1 MLKKKKI
8 FAFCNAISLRDKCLV
23 IFMFA
28 FILQSASSL
37 FYRSLGLYAG
47 NVDVVVRTTMAAIFG
62 YFISSNFMSK
72 EYVEKKKDT
81 EPKLKVKCECK
92 VEEELA
98 QESEAEQNQDSQN
111 QDNRIQIMIIT
122 AIGLISLFILI
133 FAREGVDM
141 PQDALATL
149 SQFRNFVS
157 GCVGF
162 LIGIPPEKKER

>member
-1 MLKKKKI
+1 MI
-8 FAFCNAISLRDKCLV
+8 AF
-23 IFMFA
+23 M
-28 FILQSASSL
+28 LQSASSL
-37 FYRSLGLYAG
+37 FYRSVGLYAG

-72 EYVEKKKDT
+72 EYIERKKDAAS
-81 EPKLKVKCECK
+81 KVKVKCEWE
-92 VEEELA
+92 VEEEFS
-98 QESEAEQNQDSQN
+98 QENQAGQKQDSKN

-122 AIGLISLFILI
+122 VIGLVSLFILI